1 MKKMIAVVLGL
12 MLTASFVQAQVIAN
26 FEDPAA
32 GTQGISDGN
41 WGSYITGVSRV
52 ADPSGKSDGVLE
64 VGVWAKDQRPTADPK
79 DAFTISGVKSLKG
92 KFLAYSIWIP
102 ADAPDKIGIEPF
114 MQSGDGWK
122 WQSASYTTETLAKE
136 KWVTLVLD
144 LDALVADGAELG
156 KVQALGVQIQG
167 WNVDG
172 ATDWT
177 GKFYFDNIS
186 VIGAEPTWIAQ
197 FEDAAAG
204 TQGLS
209 DGNWGSYITGISQ
222 VADPS
227 GKSTGVLQV
236 GVWAKDQRPTAD
248 PKDAV
253 TISGVKSLSG
263 KFFNLNIWLPASTP
277 DKIGIE
283 PFMQTGDGWKWQSV
297 SYSTENLAK
306 EKWVTL
312 QIDLDAMVADGAELS
327 KVQALGVQIQGW
339 NVAAETDWTG
349 NFYIDNISVLGTETG
364 AKWVLANFESLAVPT
379 MGFTKV
385 TWGPAVTAIS
395 REVVEGNGV
404 LKTHF
409 DFAAGTADAKG
420 VIQKDNVAMYN
431 ADVAKRANQLSLDVF
446 IPADFP
452 LGGQIGIAYT
462 GTATNGGWTED
473 PFQIDTAAAIAKKVI
488 PGKWNKI
495 YYDFDAHV
503 ANGDIKDSTKAA
515 TVYVQVFYGS
525 AVWEPNKTY
534 AGDIL
539 YDNLTLVGI
548 PEPKGAVESPTLGET
563 KVMGY
568 AIPSYA
574 AYEYVRLYWEDNK
587 VGTETYNI
595 YRSTSAITDVN
606 APGVKK
612 VVGGVPHGMQTYTL
626 REWSAN
632 GGPVTY
638 YYAITAFD
646 GVNET
651 SLRPVSAT
659 GAVTVNASPAYKVQY
674 VGDFNFQLDGLNDEF
689 LPYEANIIRPD
700 GAGGTRGT
708 DWNLESMDMNFKT
721 TFVIDDRYLY
731 ISAEVDDDNLRHDP
745 ASQAWEGDALEF
757 YFGFYDRTPL
767 TAEHAKNYSGEN
779 GDWRIGFNS
788 DGNASLDGG
797 SPRTISGVTST
808 VFEKFSGD
816 GYIIE
821 VRLDLD
827 SLSAGKDFKLVNEMM
842 MPLRIDGND
851 YDPVKGE
858 TSRGLIVQAG
868 GVHRDP
874 ADTEPGTDED
884 WKRPDGWGS
893 LMVVGAPNDV
903 ADNTAKPFEYSLS
916 RNYPNPFNPS
926 TTIKYSVANQG
937 PVLVKVFDMLGREV
951 KTLVNKVQPAG
962 NYVIDFNANGLAS
975 GVYLLKINAG
985 QFNKSMKMM
994 LVK

>member
-1 MKKMIAVVLGL
+1 MKKMIAVVLGM

-64 VGVWAKDQRPTADPK
+64 VGVWAKDQRPAGDPK

-92 KFLAYSIWIP
+92 KFLAFSIWIP
-102 ADAPDKIGIEPF
+102 TGAPDSIGVEPF
-114 MQSGDGWK
+114 MQTGDGWK
-122 WQSASYTTETLAKE
+122 WQSASYKTETLAKD

-144 LDALVADGAELG
+144 LDALVADGADLS

-167 WNVDG
+167 WNVAA

-177 GKFYFDNIS
+177 GNFYFDNIS

-197 FEDAAAG
+197 FEDPVAG

-227 GKSTGVLQV
+227 GVSAGVLQV
-236 GVWAKDQRPTAD
+236 GVWAKDQRPNGD

-263 KFFNLNIWLPASTP
+263 KFFNLNIWLPAGTP

-339 NVAAETDWTG
+339 NVDGATDWTG

-364 AKWVLANFESLAVPT
+364 EKWVLANFESLAVPT
-379 MGFTKV
+379 MGFAKV

-404 LKTHF
+404 LKTRF
-409 DFAAGTADAKG
+409 DFAAGTTDAKG

-431 ADVAKRANQLSLDVF
+431 ADVEKRASQLTLDVF

-473 PFQIDTAAAIAKKVI
+473 PFPIDTAAALVKKVI

-563 KVMGY
+563 KVMGF

-606 APGVKK
+606 ATGVKK
-612 VVGGVPHGMQTYTL
+612 VVGGIPHGMQTYTL
-626 REWSAN
+626 REWSKD

-651 SLRPVSAT
+651 SLRSVSAT
-659 GAVTVNASPAYKVQY
+659 GAVTVNSSPAYKVKY
-674 VGDFNFQLDGLNDEF
+674 VKDFAFQLDGLNDEF
-689 LPYEANIIRPD
+689 LPYEEYIIRPD
-700 GAGGTRGT
+700 IGGGNRGA
-708 DWNLESMDMNFKT
+708 DWTLESMDMNFKT

-767 TAEHAKNYSGEN
+767 TAEHAKNYTGEN

-797 SPRTISGVTST
+797 SPREISGVKST

-821 VRLDLD
+821 VQLDLD
-827 SLSAGKDFKLVNEMM
+827 SLSAGKKFELVKDMM

-858 TSRGLIVQAG
+858 TSRGMIVQAG

-874 ADTEPGTDED
+874 TDTEPGTDED

-893 LMVVGAPNDV
+893 LMVEGFTGVGV
-903 ADNTAKPFEYSLS
+903 ADNNKPFEYSLS

-994 LVK
+994 LIK